1 LFNVPYNSFKILF
14 LYKKSLQVSLNLDQ
28 FFTICRENKTYKNN
42 NVAKRENKAG
52 KTIFIDCWRMV
63 ALIY

>member
-1 LFNVPYNSFKILF
+1 
-14 LYKKSLQVSLNLDQ
+14 VSLNLDQ

>member
-1 LFNVPYNSFKILF
+1 MFLIIVLKFYSFT
-14 LYKKSLQVSLNLDQ
+14 KKSLQVSLNLDQ